1 MNNILYVTVVTIVI
15 VIILFSLYRNK
26 ENFINN
32 YIEKFDKKY
41 NDKYEKYKD
50 NISNKKQIYLNFLGN
65 LYDNYKIKK
74 SKVPVEDIC
83 NPAIQ
88 ELLEN
93 EALKDT
99 YSKYSTN
106 TENTKTENIIVP
118 NVHKDKCIS
127 IANYLC
133 DTTDPSLYMS
143 ENPYF
148 PPRWLV
154 NTYKNTPAPNMTN
167 LNCFK
172 TNYMCCKKSM

>member
-1 MNNILYVTVVTIVI
+1 MNKILLGIAIVVVIVI
-15 VIILFSLYRNK
+15 VLFFFYKSK

-32 YIEKFDKKY
+32 YDKY
-41 NDKYEKYKD
+41 NNKYDKYKD

-74 SKVPVEDIC
+74 SKLPTEEIC

-93 EALKDT
+93 ETLKDT

-106 TENTKTENIIVP
+106 NDSNQETIVVP
-118 NVHKDKCIS
+118 NVHQDKCIS

-133 DTTDPSLYMS
+133 DTTDPSIYMS

-148 PPRWLV
+148 APRWLV
-154 NTYKNTPAPNMTN
+154 NTYKNMPAPNMTN